1 MGDWNNG
8 MECWGLRIAIL
19 QYSSTPSLHYSN
31 FFSQISLLL
40 VILLSA
46 RMERHSQRTFLRALA
61 ELAHIERLVVIDRNK
76 FLLCIDGFDGGVRDS
91 VRQPFVGHQRP
102 AAEVDGRD
110 ILVKLT
116 ISALRQDRATVAQPL
131 ELFDDIRFDGDD
143 LVTVLQRLIQPS
155 AHRADAFIE

>member
-1 MGDWNNG
+1 MMTSSKNG
-8 MECWGLRIAIL
+8 VLEYWSNGVLVYSENPRLQHSITPCFLQIAL
-19 QYSSTPSLHYSN
+19 
-31 FFSQISLLL
+31 FL
-40 VILLSA
+40 VILLRA

-61 ELAHIERLVVIDRNK
+61 ELSHIERLVVIDRNK

-116 ISALRQDRATVAQPL
+116 ISALRQHGATVTQLL
-131 ELFDDIRFDGDD
+131 ELFDDIR
-143 LVTVLQRLIQPS
+143 L
-155 AHRADAFIE
+155 